1 MNRDNI
7 IKYIRQPGKLN
18 QSTLPE
24 VEELLD
30 AFPYF
35 QTAYL
40 LHVKNHHNI
49 KSLKFDDSLKSA
61 SARIGDRTVL
71 YHLIHGLFQEE
82 SRESQPAAG
91 SEKLISR
98 QVEEEIPEAPLTG
111 TGKEKDELLQKQEI
125 ASLSYT
131 FRGWLDHL
139 DTETPADH
147 MKIAVQPKHLKE
159 RELIDAFIQAQP
171 RIIPGKNEPENRED
185 ISEAFIKPD
194 DHLMTETLAEIYL
207 KQGYYAKAIHAYEK
221 LSLKFPEKSSY
232 FAAQINKIKQLK
244 ENPNS

>member
-7 IKYIRQPGKLN
+7 IDYILHPGKLK

-24 VEELLD
+24 IEDLLN

-71 YHLIHGLFQEE
+71 YHLIHGLFQEG
-82 SRESQPAAG
+82 SREDQPSAG
-91 SEKLISR
+91 SEKSISR
-98 QVEEEIPEAPLTG
+98 QVEEETEKTPVTVIR
-111 TGKEKDELLQKQEI
+111 KEKDEILQKQEI
-125 ASLSYT
+125 AISSSYT

-139 DTETPADH
+139 DSQSPADQ
-147 MKIAVQPKHLKE
+147 MNIAAQQKLEQEQK
-159 RELIDAFIQAQP
+159 LIDAFIEAQP
-171 RIIPGKNEPENRED
+171 KIIPRKDEPENRED
-185 ISEAFIKPD
+185 ISEAFIESD
-194 DHLMTETLAEIYL
+194 EHLMTETLAEIYL

-232 FAAQINKIKQLK
+232 FAAQINKIKQCIY
-244 ENPNS
+244 